1 MHCAS
6 SAPILPIVRL
16 YCLMSAAHQFGRASP
31 RARFFIGRKR
41 RGHISRDPHFCG
53 RWETRAFGIFRLKAR
68 IAMARGSTCQPLAR
82 PLTFGRRSGRL
93 DRALSNIVAAL
104 TIGVGMRGTCLRIGH
119 CRLGRI
125 TKEVTMRI
133 TSVAAIALVLVTS
146 GALAQNP
153 PADDVPNNKA
163 INSKNENNPGA
174 PVAGANSFTEGQAK
188 SRIESKGFSNV
199 SGLKK
204 DDKGVW
210 RGTAM
215 RDGKSVDVSLD
226 FEGNVVAR

>member
-1 MHCAS
+1 MFKDKVKGATEQHGTMAAS
-6 SAPILPIVRL
+6 LSARGLNRRGWNGRNLPANGAL
-16 YCLMSAAHQFGRASP
+16 SP
-31 RARFFIGRKR
+31 REDN
-41 RGHISRDPHFCG
+41 S
-53 RWETRAFGIFRLKAR
+53 
-68 IAMARGSTCQPLAR
+68 
-82 PLTFGRRSGRL
+82 
-93 DRALSNIVAAL
+93 
-104 TIGVGMRGTCLRIGH
+104 
-119 CRLGRI
+119 
-125 TKEVTMRI
+125 KEVTMRTI
-133 TSVAAIALVLVTS
+133 SVAAIALVLAAS

-153 PADDVPNNKA
+153 PANDGPNNKA

-188 SRIESKGFSNV
+188 SRIESKGLSNV